1 MSGFPKSPF
10 LFIAG
15 TTVGS
20 RLGVTLLLVRDIF
33 FLVEWKMVGDTV
45 LYGTGQGFYNWTLYL

>member
-33 FLVEWKMVGDTV
+33 SYANEK
-45 LYGTGQGFYNWTLYL
+45 